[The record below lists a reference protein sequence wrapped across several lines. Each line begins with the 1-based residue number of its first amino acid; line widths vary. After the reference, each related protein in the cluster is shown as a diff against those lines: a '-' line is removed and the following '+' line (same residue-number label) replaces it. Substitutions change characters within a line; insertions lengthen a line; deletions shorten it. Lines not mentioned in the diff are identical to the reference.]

1 MGLRIWKLILLK
13 LFMLEKTKAIHAG
26 VPSGKIFYIA
36 RICIP
41 QRYRAGVTMRMD
53 AMARENVKVL
63 RTKTLDNNI

>member
-1 MGLRIWKLILLK
+1 
-13 LFMLEKTKAIHAG
+13 MLEKTKAIHAG